1 MGAPTVR
8 SVIRSVRVSLLSADM
23 KIDNS
28 LLANGKPLK
37 ADGRIAAELRRRIGQ
52 LTAGMKLPSV
62 RELSAEFVASPVTVQ
77 RAMAQ
82 LAREGLVSSRP
93 GDGTYVADRVRESPR
108 ADSSWQLTV
117 LGPASD
123 PMAHAAF
130 ELPAPGSLVLGS
142 GYADVSLQPLLLLAK
157 AARRAAANPRAWD
170 RLPPEGHPELRL
182 WFARD
187 VGGSARAEDV
197 LLVSGG
203 QAALAATF
211 RALVPFGG
219 PILVESPSYFGA
231 LSVARSLG
239 LRPVPVPLDAGG
251 IRADLLEAAFA
262 STGAR
267 ALYLQPALS
276 NPSGVTLSEQRRK
289 DVLRLAERAG
299 AFVIEDDYA
308 RDLAFG
314 VAPPAPLFRDA
325 VDRVVYIRSLTKSTA
340 PGLRIAGIVAKGP
353 VLGRLR
359 VQRATEDF
367 FVSGLLQDTALELV
381 NAAGYAGH
389 VQRLRRTLLERRDV
403 AVRALARHL
412 PHARLHRIPEG
423 GFSLWLELPAGVDDL
438 AFVAAAAQAGVS
450 LTPGAPWF
458 AAERPAP
465 FVRISIAGASAADL
479 DAGIARLGEL

>member
-1 MGAPTVR
+1 
-8 SVIRSVRVSLLSADM
+8 M

-28 LLANGKPLK
+28 ISANRKLSK
-37 ADGRIAAELRRRIGQ
+37 ADARIAADLRRRLGK
-52 LTAGMKLPSV
+52 LVPGALLPSV
-62 RELSAEFVASPVTVQ
+62 RELSAEYTASPVTVH

-82 LAREGLVSSRP
+82 LAREGRVVTRP
-93 GDGTYVADRVRESPR
+93 GDGTYVAERPSESAR

-117 LGPASD
+117 LGPPSD
-123 PMAHAAF
+123 PASSNAF
-130 ELPAPGSLVLGS
+130 ELPAPGMLSLGS
-142 GYADVSLQPLLLLAK
+142 GYPDVSLQPLGLLSK
-157 AARRAAANPRAWD
+157 AARRAAANARAWD

-187 VGGSARAEDV
+187 VGGGASAKDV
-197 LLVSGG
+197 VLVSGG

-211 RALVPFGG
+211 RTLVPFGG
-219 PILVESPSYFGA
+219 PILVESPTYFGA

-239 LRPVPVPLDAGG
+239 LRPVPVPLDASG

-262 STGAR
+262 SSGAR
-267 ALYLQPALS
+267 ALYLQPAFS
-276 NPSGVTLSEQRRK
+276 NPSGVTLSPERRR

-308 RDLAFG
+308 RDLGFG
-314 VAPPAPLFRDA
+314 AAPNAPLFREGG
-325 VDRVVYIRSLTKSTA
+325 DRVVYIRSLTKSTA

-359 VQRATEDF
+359 TLRATEDW

-381 NAAGYAGH
+381 NAPGWNAH
-389 VQRLRRTLLERRDV
+389 VRLLRHTLRERRDV
-403 AVRALARHL
+403 ALRALGQHWPQALVNRV
-412 PHARLHRIPEG
+412 PEG

-438 AFVAAAAQAGVS
+438 GFVAAAARAGVS
-450 LTPGAPWF
+450 LTAGAPWF

-465 FVRISIAGASAADL
+465 FVRISTAGATAADL
-479 DAGIARLGEL
+479 EAGIEKLGELEL

>member
-1 MGAPTVR
+1 
-8 SVIRSVRVSLLSADM
+8 M

-28 LLANGKPLK
+28 ISPNGKPLK
-37 ADGRIAAELRRRIGQ
+37 ADARIAGELRRRMVRLAPGT
-52 LTAGMKLPSV
+52 LLPSV
-62 RELSAEFVASPVTVQ
+62 RELSAQFVASPVTVQ

-93 GDGTYVADRVRESPR
+93 GDGTYVAERVKESPR

-117 LGPASD
+117 LGPAAD
-123 PMAHAAF
+123 PIAHAAF
-130 ELPAPGSLVLGS
+130 ELPAPGTLVLGN
-142 GYADVSLQPLLLLAK
+142 GYPDVSLQPLALLAK
-157 AARRAAANPRAWD
+157 AARRAAANARAWD

-187 VGGSARAEDV
+187 VAGNARAEDV
-197 LLVSGG
+197 ILVSGG

-211 RALVPFGG
+211 RTLVPFGG
-219 PILVESPSYFGA
+219 PILLESPTYFGA

-239 LRPVPVPLDAGG
+239 LKPVPVPLDAQG

-267 ALYLQPALS
+267 ALYLQPAFS

-308 RDLAFG
+308 RDLCFG
-314 VAPPAPLFRDA
+314 AAPPAPLFREA
-325 VDRVVYIRSLTKSTA
+325 GDRVVYIRSLTKSTA
-340 PGLRIAGIVAKGP
+340 PGLRVAGIVAKGP

-359 VQRATEDF
+359 ALRATEDF

-381 NAAGYAGH
+381 NASGWSGY
-389 VQRLRRTLLERRDV
+389 VQKLRHTLRERRDV
-403 AVRALARHL
+403 AVRALARQL
-412 PHARLHRIPEG
+412 PSARLQRVPDG
-423 GFSLWLELPAGVDDL
+423 GFSLWVELPLGVDDV
-438 AFVAAAAQAGVS
+438 AFVAAAAHAGVS

-465 FVRISIAGASAADL
+465 FVRISTAGASAADL
-479 DAGIARLGEL
+479 EAGITRLGTLELDSLHVG